1 MREGFGRRVSGS
13 SRPARPN
20 LFELRRGALSG
31 GSPSRGAPASAS
43 SGPAGEFFHIRL
55 GLEIEYH
62 RTVREERRC
71 HLVSMTGWRPERSH
85 PGGRRRLTD
94 AANDAAASTAGEIEF
109 HDRQRRIRGWFA
121 ERATFFLAAAERA
134 R

>member
-1 MREGFGRRVSGS
+1 M
-13 SRPARPN
+13 
-20 LFELRRGALSG
+20 RGAIG

-71 HLVSMTGWRPERSH
+71 HLVSVTCWRLERSH
-85 PGGRRRLTD
+85 PGRRRRLTD
-94 AANDAAASTAGEIEF
+94 AANDAAASTAGESEI
-109 HDRQRRIRGWFA
+109 HDSKPRIQGWYA
-121 ERATFFLAAAERA
+121 ERSTFVLAVA
-134 R
+134 